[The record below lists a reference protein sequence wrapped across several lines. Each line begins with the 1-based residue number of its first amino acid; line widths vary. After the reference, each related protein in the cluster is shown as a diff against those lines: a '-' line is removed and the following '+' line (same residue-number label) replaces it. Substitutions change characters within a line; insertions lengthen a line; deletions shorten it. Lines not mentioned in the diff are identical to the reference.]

1 MFGWEGS
8 VPSQETASSD
18 SRWQKVGATWED
30 TWDVGSNCV
39 ADVICAAAT
48 VNGTINGIA
57 FTAVLARSGATYTGV
72 AAMDDYWLDCHDQS
86 KYEDTA
92 LSIQLTVTREDFEGN
107 IWYVTAFTGTM
118 TWNLPALPDGCAGA
132 RYQMRVTGTS

>member
-1 MFGWEGS
+1 MFGWEGT

-18 SRWQKVGATWED
+18 SRWQEVGATWED

-57 FTAVLARSGATYTGV
+57 FTAVLALGPTYTGV
-72 AAMDDYWLDCHDQS
+72 AAIDDYWLDCHDRS
-86 KYEDTA
+86 SYEDTA
-92 LSIQLTVTREDFEGN
+92 LSIQLTVTQETFAGEYLDRHRVRRHADLERPRPPGRLRL
-107 IWYVTAFTGTM
+107 APFTKCG
-118 TWNLPALPDGCAGA
+118 
-132 RYQMRVTGTS
+132 